1 MRFLFSFHL
10 KTTQTRTFV
19 TTLILPLS
27 WCVSAEVAIVEGA
40 SKTLEADEVT
50 ILVPVP
56 ACRSEDSVV
65 RVPPPAVLDTVRP
78 PSSCLLCSCS
88 TVAVGVVTPL
98 PTDVVIAGVVIPR
111 LAGVDTVTAEGTEA
125 EVVEVFIVVLALPDE
140 TKVPWIVSE
149 VL

>member
-1 MRFLFSFHL
+1 MLFGVYFFVKSGHPNALVYSPSNLKILQTQRFN
-10 KTTQTRTFV
+10 
-19 TTLILPLS
+19 TLLTLPLS

-78 PSSCLLCSCS
+78 PSSCLPCN
-88 TVAVGVVTPL
+88 
-98 PTDVVIAGVVIPR
+98 
-111 LAGVDTVTAEGTEA
+111 
-125 EVVEVFIVVLALPDE
+125 
-140 TKVPWIVSE
+140 
-149 VL
+149 

>member
-1 MRFLFSFHL
+1 
-10 KTTQTRTFV
+10 
-19 TTLILPLS
+19 
-27 WCVSAEVAIVEGA
+27 VAIVEGA
-40 SKTLEADEVT
+40 SKTLEEDEVT
-50 ILVPVP
+50 ILVPAP

-65 RVPPPAVLDTVRP
+65 KVPPPAVLDTVRP
-78 PSSCLLCSCS
+78 PSSCLPCNCS

-111 LAGVDTVTAEGTEA
+111 LAGVDTVPAEGREP
-125 EVVEVFIVVLALPDE
+125 EVVVVFSAVLALPDE

>member
-1 MRFLFSFHL
+1 
-10 KTTQTRTFV
+10 
-19 TTLILPLS
+19 
-27 WCVSAEVAIVEGA
+27 VSAEVAIVEGA

-78 PSSCLLCSCS
+78 PSNCLPCSCS
-88 TVAVGVVTPL
+88 TVAVGVVIPL
-98 PTDVVIAGVVIPR
+98 PRDVVIAGVIMPR
-111 LAGVDTVTAEGTEA
+111 LAGVDTVTAEGREVEA
-125 EVVEVFIVVLALPDE
+125 VEVLSAVLPLPDE
-140 TKVPWIVSE
+140 TKLPWIVSE